1 MSNGSA
7 WLPSPVEPAT
17 VGEPTGASDARRD
30 GVHVDL
36 ETERLIENL
45 RQRHVRLLMALRPGL
60 CQPPHAPR
68 SPAAVRVADPPE
80 TARQTEAAFDDVVR
94 AAAAASLEAIAPGP
108 VSDVTSRPTD
118 MNRGPPLLV
127 DYKEA
132 AYLLSLCKPKVG
144 DTSLA
149 QAEKRGVNALKQR
162 VASGRIPARC
172 IKRSGRRVQFVRVA
186 LVEWVSGRSK
196 VQA

>member
-1 MSNGSA
+1 MSDGSN
-7 WLPSPVEPAT
+7 SPPLHVEPAT
-17 VGEPTGASDARRD
+17 VVQATATPDVRPD
-30 GVHVDL
+30 GVHVHS
-36 ETERLIENL
+36 ETGRLIESL
-45 RQRHVRLLMALRPGL
+45 RQRHVRLLLALRPAVSQL
-60 CQPPHAPR
+60 PQAE
-68 SPAAVRVADPPE
+68 PAVPLADPPAE
-80 TARQTEAAFDDVVR
+80 TVPQTEAVFDDGER
-94 AAAAASLEAIAPGP
+94 APPAVTRVEPLAPGP
-108 VSDVTSRPTD
+108 VNGVSLPAD

-144 DTSLA
+144 DTRPD

-186 LVEWVSGRSK
+186 LVKWVSGRSK
-196 VQA
+196 VPA

>member
-1 MSNGSA
+1 MSDGSN
-7 WLPSPVEPAT
+7 SPPLHVELAT
-17 VGEPTGASDARRD
+17 VVQPTASPDVRPD
-30 GVHVDL
+30 GVHVHS
-36 ETERLIENL
+36 ETGRLIESL
-45 RQRHVRLLMALRPGL
+45 RQRHVRLLMALCPAASQL
-60 CQPPHAPR
+60 PQAEPVEPPR
-68 SPAAVRVADPPE
+68 SRVAVPLADPPAE
-80 TARQTEAAFDDVVR
+80 TVPQTEAVFDGG
-94 AAAAASLEAIAPGP
+94 AIAPGP
-108 VSDVTSRPTD
+108 VNDVSLPAD
-118 MNRGPPLLV
+118 LNRGPPLLV

-144 DTSLA
+144 DTSPG

-186 LVEWVSGRSK
+186 LVEWVSGRGK